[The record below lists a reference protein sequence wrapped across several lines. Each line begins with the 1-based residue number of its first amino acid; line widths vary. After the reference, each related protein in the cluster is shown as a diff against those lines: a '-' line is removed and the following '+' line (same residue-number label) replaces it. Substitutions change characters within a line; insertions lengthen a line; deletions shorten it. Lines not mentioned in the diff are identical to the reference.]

1 MSASGPDAIVERA
14 GELVTLER
22 VIDYAVDESG
32 QVVDKETELVD
43 IPAVIS
49 QPSEKDE
56 QRLEGRLETGAIKLT
71 VPSDEDVRGD
81 RDGQRDRIY
90 RPALAGWGDAGWG
103 DGGWG
108 GSEAKTRLYQVVEVI
123 DDTHALT
130 GTRKKSVMLNELSSH
145 E

>member
-1 MSASGPDAIVERA
+1 MSAGPDAIVERA

-22 VIDYAVDESG
+22 VVDYAIDANG
-32 QVVDKETELVD
+32 QVVDKETETVD
-43 IPAVIS
+43 IPAVVS
-49 QPSEKDE
+49 QPSEQDE

-71 VPSDEDVRGD
+71 VPSTEDIRAD
-81 RDGQRDRIY
+81 RNGQRDRIY
-90 RPALAGWGDAGWG
+90 RQSLSGWGDGGWG

-108 GSEAKTRLYQVVEVI
+108 GSEAQTRLYQVVEVI